1 MGPAFNM
8 ERVSSLPVPAMASTP
23 RHGDG
28 LRPVLP
34 STIERLDEAAVLAL
48 DEARSWLVTVVLVAL
63 GFAIRVVNIGRPA
76 YIEFDETY
84 YAKDAWTLLHLG
96 YEGTWG
102 QDANDQIAAGVV
114 DGWSSTPSFI
124 VHPQL
129 GKWLIAS
136 GEQLF
141 GMTPF
146 GWRFASLVFGCL
158 LIGAVVRMARRLGR
172 STLVGA
178 MAGLF
183 ITVDGLSFVLSRIAL
198 LDIFEAF
205 FTVAAVG
212 CWLADRD
219 WFRHRLADHLRANN
233 LLNLGGGYGPLLLW
247 RPWRLA
253 SGLLFGAA
261 CGCKWNAV
269 YVLAVFG
276 ILSLVHDYRA
286 RLMAGA
292 GRSAVRSLVRDGLAA
307 FCYLVVGALVV
318 YVATW
323 TSWLLTDGG
332 YDRQWGAQ
340 HPDDLLT
347 RALGPALG
355 SLVHYHY
362 DIYAFHTGDW
372 IAEQTHTY
380 DAKPA
385 GWPIMARVIGIDAV
399 NGIQPGEDGCTAV
412 DDTCLRVISGAGTP
426 FLWWFACL
434 AVIAGLFFW
443 IGGRQW
449 NYCVPIVAAAA
460 TWLMWFPSSDRPTF
474 FFYAI
479 MLIPF
484 TATVLALVLG
494 RILGP
499 ADAPPLRRRR
509 GAFIATAAT
518 VLIVANFIFI
528 YPILTDALMT
538 RRQWL
543 MRMWFSTWI

>member
-1 MGPAFNM
+1 MN
-8 ERVSSLPVPAMASTP
+8 SLPSPATTGALP
-23 RHGDG
+23 RGHG

-34 STIERLDEAAVLAL
+34 STIERLDEAAVLTP
-48 DEARSWLVTVVLVAL
+48 DEARSWLVTAALVVL
-63 GFAIRVVNIGRPA
+63 GFVIRIVDIGRPA
-76 YIEFDETY
+76 HIEFDETY

-102 QDANDQIAAGVV
+102 SDANDQIAAGNV
-114 DGWSSTPSFI
+114 DGWSDVGSFI

-129 GKWLIAS
+129 GKWLIAA
-136 GEQLF
+136 GEKLF

-178 MAGLF
+178 LAGFL
-183 ITVDGLSFVLSRIAL
+183 IVVDGLSFVMSRIAL

-219 WFRHRLADHLRANN
+219 WFRHRLADHLRAGG

-269 YVLAVFG
+269 YVIAVFCV
-276 ILSLVHDYRA
+276 LSLVHDYRA
-286 RLMAGA
+286 RRMAGA
-292 GRSAVRSLVRDGLAA
+292 GERAIHSVWRDGVGA
-307 FCYLVVGALVV
+307 FVYLVVAAFAVYLV
-318 YVATW
+318 TW
-323 TSWLLTDGG
+323 TSWLLSDGG

-340 HPDDLLT
+340 HPTDRVTQLL
-347 RALGPALG
+347 GNALG
-355 SLVHYHY
+355 SLWHYHY

-372 IAEQTHTY
+372 IASQTHTY

-399 NGIQPGEDGCTAV
+399 NNIQPGQDGCTAV
-412 DDTCLRVISGAGTP
+412 GDTCLRVISGAGTP

-434 AVIAGLFFW
+434 AVIVGLFLW

-449 NYCVPIVAAAA
+449 NHCVPIVAAAS

-484 TATVLALVLG
+484 TTTVLALVLG

-499 ADAPPLRRRR
+499 ADAPPPRRRR
-509 GAFIATAAT
+509 GALIVTAVT
-518 VLIVANFIFI
+518 VIIVANFIFI

-543 MRMWFSTWI
+543 MRMWFTTWI

>member
-1 MGPAFNM
+1 MG
-8 ERVSSLPVPAMASTP
+8 RVSSLPSPAPTGAAP
-23 RHGDG
+23 LDHG
-28 LRPVLP
+28 LRSALP
-34 STIERLDEAAVLAL
+34 STIERLEEAAVLRL
-48 DEARSWLVTVVLVAL
+48 DEARSWLVTAALVVLGL
-63 GFAIRVVNIGRPA
+63 LTRVVGIGTPA
-76 YIEFDETY
+76 HLEFDETY

-102 QDANDQIAAGVV
+102 AGADDQIAAGHV
-114 DGWSSTPSFI
+114 DGWTSIGSFI

-129 GKWLIAS
+129 GKWLIAG
-136 GEQLF
+136 GERLF
-141 GMTPF
+141 GMTPL

-172 STLVGA
+172 STLIGA
-178 MAGLF
+178 LAGFF
-183 ITVDGLSFVLSRIAL
+183 IIVDGLSFVMSRIAL
-198 LDIFEAF
+198 LDVFEAF

-219 WFRHRLADHLRANN
+219 WFRHRLAEHLRANG

-253 SGLLFGAA
+253 CGLLLGAA

-269 YVLAVFG
+269 YVLAVLG
-276 ILSLVHDYRA
+276 VLSLVDDRRA
-286 RLMAGA
+286 RLTAGA
-292 GRSAVRSLVRDGLAA
+292 GRQAIRRLWRDGLSA
-307 FCYLVVGALVV
+307 VVHLAVAALVV

-323 TSWLLTDGG
+323 TSWLLSDGG

-340 HPDDLLT
+340 HPADRVTRLL
-347 RALGPALG
+347 GDGLG
-355 SLVHYHY
+355 SLWHYHY
-362 DIYAFHTGDW
+362 DIYAFHTGGW
-372 IAEQTHTY
+372 IASQTHTY
-380 DAKPA
+380 DAKPL
-385 GWPIMARVIGIDAV
+385 GWPVMARVIGIDAV

-412 DDTCLRVISGAGTP
+412 NDTCLRVVSGAGTP

-434 AVIAGLFFW
+434 AVVVGLFLW

-449 NYCVPIVAAAA
+449 HYCVPIVVAAA

-484 TATVLALVLG
+484 TATVLAMVLG

-499 ADAPPLRRRR
+499 ADAPPPRRRR
-509 GAFIATAAT
+509 GALIVTAVT
-518 VLIVANFIFI
+518 VLITANFLFI
-528 YPILTDALMT
+528 YPILTDALLT
-538 RRQWL
+538 RRQWF
-543 MRMWFSTWI
+543 MRMWFTTWI